1 MTMKTK
7 KQAWFSGLLLSTLTC
22 VPAMAATSPAPGI
35 TAVEVQIG
43 GIGPGVDA
51 RAFRQVKL
59 LIAEGVYADTV
70 AYFDVYGYGKEG
82 GFSACLEKGTFAAD
96 GSFDK
101 LVRALKAV
109 KPDPRTTA
117 YSVMPVERCTYPTA
131 P

>member
-1 MTMKTK
+1 MKR
-7 KQAWFSGLLLSTLTC
+7 AMLCGLLLSCAALM
-22 VPAMAATSPAPGI
+22 PATAATTPAPTGA
-35 TAVEVQIG
+35 TALEIHIG

-51 RAFRQVKL
+51 RAFKQVKL
-59 LIAEGVYADTV
+59 LIAEGVFSSTV

-82 GFSACLEKGTFAAD
+82 GFSACIEKGTFAAE

-117 YSVMPVERCTYPTA
+117 YNLTPVERCSYPTA

>member
-1 MTMKTK
+1 M
-7 KQAWFSGLLLSTLTC
+7 KQAMFCGLLLGCAALM
-22 VPAMAATSPAPGI
+22 PAMAAPAPVGA
-35 TAVEVQIG
+35 TAVEIQIG

-51 RAFRQVKL
+51 RAFKQVKL
-59 LIAEGVYADTV
+59 LIAEGVYSDTV

-82 GFSACLEKGTFAAD
+82 GFSACIEKGTFAAE

-117 YSVMPVERCTYPTA
+117 YSVTPVERCTYPTA